1 MNMKR
6 ALLIFLIAVAIV
18 ASISAVSAGLF
29 DGLFSQS
36 QDNVIE
42 LDNITFNM
50 TNVTKFKL
58 YNSSGEKGMY
68 ARWFVDED
76 ESEYDV
82 QIYNYSAL
90 DESYYNQWVIE
101 YFGYFANMP
110 SQDINGVVVYN
121 ISADSGKHIGDV
133 RYVAS
138 LEMRDSKT
146 VIAISTPDM
155 NETVK
160 MISTLK
166 LK

>member
-1 MNMKR
+1 
-6 ALLIFLIAVAIV
+6 
-18 ASISAVSAGLF
+18 
-29 DGLFSQS
+29 
-36 QDNVIE
+36 
-42 LDNITFNM
+42 
-50 TNVTKFKL
+50 
-58 YNSSGEKGMY
+58 MY

-121 ISADSGKHIGDV
+121 ISADSGKHIGDT